1 MVTGVLRIHEMPRK
15 CNIQVIPRG
24 VKDERLMKQQ
34 CFKESD
40 FTLKELLQYVAQRLE
55 YNQ

>member
-15 CNIQVIPRG
+15 YNIQVIPRG

-40 FTLKELLQYVAQRLE
+40 FTLKELLQYVAQSLE
-55 YNQ
+55 YK